1 MWGQLPSAVRS
12 RRDKRVRVS
21 LIVACLIVVGNVA
34 AQQAAPAA
42 PEKSELLLTAPSH
55 DPVRLSIEELK
66 GMPHITVTFH
76 NSHTNADENYSGVR
90 LADLLAKL
98 GAPLGDAL
106 RGKALANYVIATG
119 SDGYRSVLALG
130 EIDPSF
136 HPGEVIVAD
145 AMDGKPLDAHNG
157 PFKLVATEDKRPA
170 RSVRNLVSVELRS
183 AQ

>member
-1 MWGQLPSAVRS
+1 MWGQGISAVQP
-12 RRDKRVRVS
+12 RRATRVRVS
-21 LIVACLIVVGNVA
+21 LIVACLLAAGNLVA
-34 AQQAAPAA
+34 QRTAPAV
-42 PEKSELLLTAPSH
+42 PEKSELLLTAPRH
-55 DPVRLSIEELK
+55 DPLHLSIAELK
-66 GMPHITVTFH
+66 GMTHITVAFH

-106 RGKALANYVIATG
+106 RGKALASYVIATG
-119 SDGYRSVLALG
+119 SDGYRSVVALG

-136 HPGEVIVAD
+136 HPGEVIAAD

-157 PFKLVATEDKRPA
+157 PFKLVVTEDKRPA
-170 RSVRNLVSVELRS
+170 RSVRNLVSIELRS